1 MKGFTLGLALK
12 QRRKATRK
20 SPIEFD
26 TTLAQRLNWALDV
39 MVVAGRGNWGET
51 RTDKTRENWELYG
64 FLLFLISLSPCV
76 PGERPFKCP
85 FTNCNRRF
93 TTSNIRKVHMRTH
106 TGERPYV
113 CEHEG
118 CGRSFASA
126 TNFKNHSRIHTGMYI
141 VDMADGDVLFVRYL
155 VTF

>member
-1 MKGFTLGLALK
+1 MT
-12 QRRKATRK
+12 
-20 SPIEFD
+20 SP
-26 TTLAQRLNWALDV
+26 
-39 MVVAGRGNWGET
+39 
-51 RTDKTRENWELYG
+51 TDKTLGNWELDG

-126 TNFKNHSRIHTGMYI
+126 TNFKNHSRIHTGIYI
-141 VDMADGDVLFVRYL
+141 VDMAGGDVLFVRYV